1 MADPTTTVTTDR
13 IDVAYVAHL
22 ARLQLTPEETGQFQ
36 SQLEQIVAY
45 VRKLNEVDL
54 SAVEPTAHAVALR
67 NVFRQDEVVPG
78 LDHEKALGNA
88 PAQANEQFAVPR
100 IIEE

>member
-1 MADPTTTVTTDR
+1 MAEPMASTTGR
-13 IDVAYVAHL
+13 IDVAYVARL
-22 ARLQLTPEETGQFQ
+22 ARLHLTPDETAQFQ

-54 SAVEPTAHAVALR
+54 SAVEPTARAVALS
-67 NVFRQDEVVPG
+67 NVFRKDVVTPGLNREVV
-78 LDHEKALGNA
+78 LANA
-88 PAQANEQFAVPR
+88 PEQANDQFAVPR